1 VDVLLLVLDP
11 LQLRLNVVL
20 DLLVVVLLNV
30 GLLRSKL

>member
-11 LQLRLNVVL
+11 LQLRLDVVL